1 MLSGKTEGG
10 EWSAE
15 WKMILWDSGEGESW
29 GVSVFAA

>member
-1 MLSGKTEGG
+1 MFSGKTEGG

-15 WKMILWDSGEGESW
+15 CKMILWDNGKGEEW